1 MVNQEVGTG
10 KKCFAGLAAWG
21 EMIGFM
27 EASKAAE
34 HSLCMCWLMLKTS
47 ALSSL
52 LRFYVCMTLVVFAT
66 LSCFTHPVVPLIL
79 QDIPCNGMRV
89 QSSKK
94 KGREV
99 LCSVAKLAINSKWYK
114 TEHKTK
120 L

>member
-10 KKCFAGLAAWG
+10 KKCLAGLAVWV

-27 EASKAAE
+27 EAGKAVE

-52 LRFYVCMTLVVFAT
+52 LCFYMLSSVCYTFLF
-66 LSCFTHPVVPLIL
+66 HPVACLIL
-79 QDIPCNGMRV
+79 QDIPRTGMRV
-89 QSSKK
+89 HSSKK

-99 LCSVAKLAINSKWYK
+99 LCPVAKLAFNSKCIRDK
-114 TEHKTK
+114 T
-120 L
+120 